1 MNYQFENLVL
11 QRAPKA
17 STAYLWYIFL
27 GGIGAHRFYLGSTL
41 WGLLIVL
48 AWIVGLTAA
57 PVLLLF
63 VAGILIFDL
72 FAIPSL
78 VRQRT
83 DEIRKEVAQQ
93 HRADGMTAIPAFG
106 SDQ

>member
-41 WGLLIVL
+41 WGVLIVAAWVCALLGAPL
-48 AWIVGLTAA
+48 A
-57 PVLLLF
+57 LLF

-78 VRQRT
+78 ARQRT
-83 DEIRKEVAQQ
+83 DEIRKEVVRQ